1 MSAPDTNLEK
11 QKRNHRGPLSGIWL
25 SLIAVAV
32 LFVGW
37 LLWYAVSPDSDDTG
51 GPVMETETTAPAN

>member
-1 MSAPDTNLEK
+1 MSAPDTNLER
-11 QKRNHRGPLSGIWL
+11 QKENHKGPLSGIWL
-25 SLIAVAV
+25 SLIVVAV

-51 GPVMETETTAPAN
+51 GPVTEPAVTAPAD